1 MDTARQRKI
10 AFAIGA
16 RLARQRQDAGLTQE
30 EVAERLGVGNE
41 AVSRME
47 RGVATPTVVRIFE
60 FAELY
65 GCRVDHLLMEASDRE
80 IDQAAVLIDQLS
92 GLALSDRQLVTGIV
106 DQLIKHLRKA
116 PSEKKKH

>member
-1 MDTARQRKI
+1 MDTTTQRQI
-10 AFAIGA
+10 AIAIGA
-16 RLARQRQDAGLTQE
+16 RLARKRQEAGLTQE
-30 EVAERLGVGNE
+30 DVAERLGVGNE

-92 GLALSDRQLVTGIV
+92 GLSLDDRQLVIGIV
-106 DQLIKHLRKA
+106 DQLIGHLRKT
-116 PSEKKKH
+116 PSDKKKH

>member
-1 MDTARQRKI
+1 MDTTTQRQI
-10 AFAIGA
+10 ANAIGA
-16 RLARQRQDAGLTQE
+16 RLARKRQDAGMTQE

-41 AVSRME
+41 AISRIE

-65 GCRVDHLLMEASDRE
+65 GCRADQLLMESSDRE

-106 DQLIKHLRKA
+106 DQLIRHLRKT
-116 PSEKKKH
+116 PSDKKKH